1 MEDDFDGRMVPFA
14 VFHVFDKIQLIAVI
28 HDLEALDIL
37 EFHHIGQV
45 IDNKDIIPAL
55 IVQTFLRCCCR

>member
-1 MEDDFDGRMVPFA
+1 MTSMGAWFHLPF
-14 VFHVFDKIQLIAVI
+14 FTSSIKIQLIAVI
-28 HDLEALDIL
+28 HDLEALDTL

-55 IVQTFLRCCCR
+55 IVQTLRC